1 MALRRYTVS
10 VDGSIPIQALLYNDE
25 ELLTSEDGV
34 GIYDGYVP
42 LICSSLHPT
51 DSTKDSLQK
60 SPKHQNGT
68 ISITTHRLFYV
79 DAQKDAWNSFAM
91 DLVYITQTEYYA
103 GLFKSSPKVTC
114 HLTGKGP
121 TSRTDGAPETTLE
134 SWECEV
140 CAYRNPPGL
149 SPAAARICS
158 LCGVPRSS
166 IAPNHPNLTTT
177 AHLSSSLPSSSVSL
191 SASLAAESHSG
202 RKQTTI
208 SCPACTFLNHL
219 SLRECEM
226 CGTELPKAKGD
237 LQSAPSSRPLSP
249 DLDDDESPRIIKL
262 SFRTGGD
269 KPFYTILKSTL
280 KSKPW
285 EVSEHFF
292 LVLK

>member
-1 MALRRYTVS
+1 MGKSLSY
-10 VDGSIPIQALLYNDE
+10 
-25 ELLTSEDGV
+25 
-34 GIYDGYVP
+34 
-42 LICSSLHPT
+42 CSSFNHT

-60 SPKHQNGT
+60 SAKHQNGT
-68 ISITTHRLFYV
+68 VSITTHRLFYV
-79 DAQKDAWNSFAM
+79 DTQKDAWNSFAM

-121 TSRTDGAPETTLE
+121 TSHTDGPSDVE

-140 CAYRNPPGL
+140 CAYRNPPGR
-149 SPAAARICS
+149 SPAAAKICG

-166 IAPNHPNLTTT
+166 IAPSHPSLTTT
-177 AHLSSSLPSSSVSL
+177 AHFSSSLPSSSLSL
-191 SASLAAESHSG
+191 SASLAAESYSG

-208 SCPACTFLNHL
+208 ACPACTFLNHL
-219 SLRECEM
+219 SLRECEI

-249 DLDDDESPRIIKL
+249 DDDESPRVIKL

-280 KSKPW
+280 KSKAW
-285 EVSEHFF
+285 EVCERFF
-292 LVLK
+292 LILKK